1 MDCHVTLLQKQS
13 VPRNDNLETNLFMAK
28 KPGWYD
34 SGRKYVWYPYTQE
47 KIAPE
52 PLPIISAE
60 GCRVKLADGR
70 ELIDGTS
77 SWWSACHGY
86 GNPHIKHAIEKQLA
100 TLPHFMFAGIAHE
113 QAYRLAERL
122 GKLSG
127 MEKVFFTDSGS
138 TAVETAMKMAV
149 QYWKNKGDKF
159 RNKFFSFLN
168 GYHGDTMGGMSLCD
182 PDHGMHKTMND
193 YMPKQYCI
201 RLPLDEYDF
210 SEFDMLLEG
219 IGNTVA
225 GVVIEPLVQGAGGLK
240 FYSTDVLAE
249 IHRITKKHGILFI
262 ADEVMTGFMR
272 TGSMFA
278 CNEAGIVPDIMC
290 IGKALTGGTMTLAA
304 TLARQN
310 IYDAF
315 TGDNLEQALMS
326 GPTFMANPL
335 ACAAANASLDLFE
348 SEPRQKQVEE
358 IEHQLYEALMP
369 CREFNKV
376 VDVRVKG
383 AIGVVEIDT
392 NWDEI
397 FAMRQK
403 FVELGVFL
411 RPFGNVVY
419 IMPPFTISKEEL
431 KKLTG
436 AVFEVLKAR

>member
-1 MDCHVTLLQKQS
+1 MS
-13 VPRNDNLETNLFMAK
+13 N
-28 KPGWYD
+28 KPAWYD
-34 SGRKYVWYPYTQE
+34 EGRKHIWYPYTQE

-52 PLPIISAE
+52 PLAIVSAQ
-60 GCRVKLADGR
+60 GCKVKLADGR

-86 GNPHIKHAIEKQLA
+86 NHPHIKQSIEKQLE

-113 QAYRLAERL
+113 QAYKLAARLS
-122 GKLSG
+122 KLSG

-138 TAVETAMKMAV
+138 TSIETAMKMAV
-149 QYWKNKGDKF
+149 QYWKNKGDKH
-159 RNKFFSFLN
+159 RNKFFSFIN

-182 PDHGMHKTMND
+182 PDNGMHKQMND

-225 GVVIEPLVQGAGGLK
+225 AVVIEPLVQGAGGMK
-240 FYSTDVLAE
+240 FHGADVLAE

-262 ADEVMTGFMR
+262 ADEVMTGFYR
-272 TGSMFA
+272 TGSVFA
-278 CNEAGIVPDIMC
+278 CAEAGITPDIMC

-304 TLARQN
+304 TLASQN

-315 TGDNLEQALMS
+315 MGDSLEQALMS

-369 CREFNKV
+369 CKDLNNV
-376 VDVRVKG
+376 IDVRVKG
-383 AIGVVEIDT
+383 AIGVVELET
-392 NWDEI
+392 NWEEI
-397 FAMRQK
+397 FAMRSK
-403 FVELGVFL
+403 FIEMGVFL
-411 RPFGNVVY
+411 RPFSNVIY

-431 KKLTG
+431 SSLTG
-436 AVFEVLKAR
+436 AVKQVLQAKR